1 MSTRGILSSTDLIIE
16 IIAFQGALHHLKQM
30 FLLSR
35 LLLTGISCTHRRHEN
50 IRIDLYS
57 IREIKPNLL
66 TFVDAK
72 YDDPQRKLRV
82 VLNFHCIG

>member
-50 IRIDLYS
+50 K
-57 IREIKPNLL
+57 E
-66 TFVDAK
+66 
-72 YDDPQRKLRV
+72 
-82 VLNFHCIG
+82 